1 MYIYTQSQL
10 NIIGV
15 DSTSKFSIDTSQQGL
30 PRLVVFEDGVKNTL
44 GVYLPNEAMTV
55 LKQLL
60 QALKDGKASFEMPI
74 SSRFS
79 NGHPLTSNDVER
91 ITAKLTVTGH
101 AKSRMIERGLF
112 SADMPPSKIKEAVIQ
127 YIKNSFCSFYNTDGS
142 CTIGVDNTH
151 YFIIDYDYLAGGY
164 SVRTY
169 TEKSANGYTVTDKQ
183 RMARGEKGNE
193 NK

>member
-1 MYIYTQSQL
+1 MYIYTQNQL

-79 NGHPLTSNDVER
+79 NGHPLTTNDVER
-91 ITAKLTVTGH
+91 ITGKLTVTGH
-101 AKSRMIERGLF
+101 AKARMIERGLI
-112 SADMPPSKIKEAVIQ
+112 STDMPSCKIKESVIQ
-127 YIKNSFCSFYNTDGS
+127 YIKNSFCSFCNTDGS
-142 CTIGVDNTH
+142 CTIGVDNNH

-169 TEKSANGYTVTDKQ
+169 GEKSANGYTVTDKQ
-183 RMARGEKGNE
+183 RLARGERGNE

>member
-1 MYIYTQSQL
+1 MYIYTQNQL

-74 SSRFS
+74 SLRFS
-79 NGHPLTSNDVER
+79 NGHPLTTNDVER

-101 AKSRMIERGLF
+101 AKTRMIERGLF
-112 SADMPPSKIKEAVIQ
+112 SADTPPSKIKEAVIQ

-183 RMARGEKGNE
+183 RMARGERG
-193 NK
+193 

>member
-1 MYIYTQSQL
+1 MYIYTQNQL

-15 DSTSKFSIDTSQQGL
+15 DSTSKFSIDTSQQGLPRLVFSIDTSQQGL

-101 AKSRMIERGLF
+101 AKSRMIERGPTTIT
-112 SADMPPSKIKEAVIQ
+112 SQAV
-127 YIKNSFCSFYNTDGS
+127 T
-142 CTIGVDNTH
+142 
-151 YFIIDYDYLAGGY
+151 
-164 SVRTY
+164 R
-169 TEKSANGYTVTDKQ
+169 
-183 RMARGEKGNE
+183 
-193 NK
+193 

>member
-1 MYIYTQSQL
+1 MYIYTQNQL

-44 GVYLPNEAMTV
+44 GVYLPNEAMIV

-79 NGHPLTSNDVER
+79 NGHPLTINDVER
-91 ITAKLTVTGH
+91 ITAKLTITGH
-101 AKSRMIERGLF
+101 AKTRMIERGLF
-112 SADMPPSKIKEAVIQ
+112 SADMPPSKIKEAVIL
-127 YIKNSFCSFYNTDGS
+127 YIKNSFCSFYNTDGT
-142 CTIGVDNTH
+142 CTVGVDNTH

-169 TEKSANGYTVTDKQ
+169 AEKSANGYTVIDKQ
-183 RMARGEKGNE
+183 RLARGEKG
-193 NK
+193 

>member
-1 MYIYTQSQL
+1 MYIYTQNQL

>member
-1 MYIYTQSQL
+1 MYIYTQNQL

-74 SSRFS
+74 SLRFS
-79 NGHPLTSNDVER
+79 NGHPLTTNDVER

-101 AKSRMIERGLF
+101 AKARMIERGLI

-142 CTIGVDNTH
+142 CTIGVDNNH

-169 TEKSANGYTVTDKQ
+169 AEKSANGYTVTDKQ
-183 RMARGEKGNE
+183 RLARGEKGNE
-193 NK
+193 NM

>member
-1 MYIYTQSQL
+1 MYIYTQNQL

-79 NGHPLTSNDVER
+79 NGHPLTINDVER
-91 ITAKLTVTGH
+91 ITAKLTITGH
-101 AKSRMIERGLF
+101 AKARMIERGLF
-112 SADMPPSKIKEAVIQ
+112 SADMPPSKIKEAVIL
-127 YIKNSFCSFYNTDGS
+127 YIKNGTQILPLWQTMLLGLVILIVSIFMA
-142 CTIGVDNTH
+142 H
-151 YFIIDYDYLAGGY
+151 YYKVVKAVFLTRKRERLQGL
-164 SVRTY
+164 
-169 TEKSANGYTVTDKQ
+169 
-183 RMARGEKGNE
+183 
-193 NK
+193 

>member
-1 MYIYTQSQL
+1 MYIYTQNQL

-30 PRLVVFEDGVKNTL
+30 PRLVVFEDSVINTL

-112 SADMPPSKIKEAVIQ
+112 SADMPSSKIKEAVIQ

-183 RMARGEKGNE
+183 RMARGERG
-193 NK
+193 